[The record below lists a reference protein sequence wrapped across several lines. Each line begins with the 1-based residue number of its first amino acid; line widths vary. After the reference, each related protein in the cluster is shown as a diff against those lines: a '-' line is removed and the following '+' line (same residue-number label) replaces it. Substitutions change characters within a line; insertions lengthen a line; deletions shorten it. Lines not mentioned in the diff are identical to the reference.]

1 MISDF
6 KARNQPIIFY
16 NTHSSVLDT
25 FLGANVEE
33 FTVVHS
39 LEELHNH
46 LHSLICNTS
55 DTEECHRLRNE
66 TGAGD
71 VNINNVHNPTYGEGT
86 TEDPPIY
93 NEISIISNSQSPGN
107 GTTA

>member
-46 LHSLICNTS
+46 LHCKFNY
-55 DTEECHRLRNE
+55 RLQHKKRHI
-66 TGAGD
+66 TLHILFIY
-71 VNINNVHNPTYGEGT
+71 VNIRFT
-86 TEDPPIY
+86 
-93 NEISIISNSQSPGN
+93 
-107 GTTA
+107 